1 MTEGQG
7 WLIMI
12 LLGLILAM
20 LVVLIV
26 QIEDFQTLVR
36 LMDVACPS

>member
-7 WLIMI
+7 WVVIAVLFLILIM
-12 LLGLILAM
+12 LIV
-20 LVVLIV
+20 LVV

-36 LMDVACPS
+36 LMDVACPA